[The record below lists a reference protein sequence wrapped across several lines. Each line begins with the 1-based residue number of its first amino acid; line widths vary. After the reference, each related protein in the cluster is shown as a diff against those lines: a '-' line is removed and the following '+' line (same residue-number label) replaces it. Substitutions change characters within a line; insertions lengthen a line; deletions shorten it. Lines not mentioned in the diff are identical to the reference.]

1 MRRRIWAALVAI
13 GLGGCTSQ
21 GPSVTS
27 MPEPRQ
33 EPRSERPAERPLPPA
48 PDLGVD
54 RALSDTLLLR
64 RLAGDSLS
72 DRQDMEILER
82 LRNAAPT
89 ADSEPL
95 AAGTDLAEMFDIN
108 VARYAEH
115 GRVRYYLDFFQGP
128 ARDRMAIWL
137 TRLPVYEPMIRA
149 ALAANGLPGDLVY
162 LALIESGY
170 SSTAVSRSKAVGM
183 WQFMKPTGKDYGLR
197 VDRWVDDRRDVV
209 KATQA
214 AARHLADLTRMV
226 NGSYY
231 LAAAAYNAGA
241 GKVSRGL
248 KRLGPGATDDYEED
262 DESADL
268 VQDANGDDRFFNLSD
283 TRYLRKE
290 TKDYVPKLIAA
301 AMIAKQPEK
310 YGFQP
315 IPKVAPFTV
324 DSIAVLGP
332 TSLDVLAQRSGLD
345 RGTIEALNPQY
356 LRGITPPGAGQWW
369 VRVPPG
375 EGARAAEVL
384 SQLTPDQRIPG
395 FVHVVARKETLKA
408 IGKRYG
414 LSVAELVDF
423 NPAINP
429 KVGATAGTELKVPGL
444 ARIRGYLA
452 EDARET
458 AGRRA
463 RAASGGRYRVRKGE
477 SLITLAERFGV
488 SESQLKAWNHL
499 GRKGTIRAGQVLRVG
514 PAREG
519 RGRRQ
524 ARSAA
529 KATHVVR
536 AGDTLTS
543 LARRYGV
550 TVKSLMAANGLKAGQ
565 GLKAGR
571 RITIPA

>member
-1 MRRRIWAALVAI
+1 MTRRIWTALVTI
-13 GLGGCTSQ
+13 GLGGCASQ
-21 GPSVTS
+21 GPRVAPA
-27 MPEPRQ
+27 PEPRS
-33 EPRSERPAERPLPPA
+33 EPRSERPADRPLPPA

-54 RALSDTLLLR
+54 RALADTLFLR
-64 RLAGDSLS
+64 RLASDSLS
-72 DRQDMEILER
+72 DRKDMDILER
-82 LRNAAPT
+82 LRNAAP
-89 ADSEPL
+89 ASDSEAL
-95 AAGTDLAEMFDIN
+95 TVGTDLAEMFDIN

-183 WQFMKPTGKDYGLR
+183 WQFMKATGHDYGLR
-197 VDRWVDDRRDVV
+197 ADRWVDDRRDVV

-214 AARHLADLTRMV
+214 AARHLADLTRTF

-248 KRLGPGATDDYEED
+248 KRLGTGAAGDYEED
-262 DESADL
+262 DESADQ
-268 VQDANGDDRFFNLSD
+268 VGDANGDDRFFNLSD

-315 IPKVAPFTV
+315 IPKVSPFTV
-324 DSIAVLGP
+324 DSIPVPGP
-332 TSLDVLAQRSGLD
+332 TSLDVLARRSGLD
-345 RGTIEALNPQY
+345 RGAIEALNPQY
-356 LRGITPPGAGQWW
+356 LRGITPPDAGQWW

-375 EGARAAEVL
+375 EGARAAQVL
-384 SQLTPDQRIPG
+384 AELTPDERIPG
-395 FVHVVARKETLKA
+395 FVHVVSKKETLKA

-423 NPAINP
+423 NPSINP
-429 KVGATAGTELKVPGL
+429 KAGVKAGTELKVPGL
-444 ARIRGYLA
+444 ARIRGFLA
-452 EDARET
+452 DDARET

-463 RAASGGRYRVRKGE
+463 RAASGGRHRVRKGE
-477 SLITLAERFGV
+477 SLISLAERFGV

-499 GRKGTIRAGQVLRVG
+499 GRKGTIRAGQFLRVS
-514 PAREG
+514 PIREG
-519 RGRRQ
+519 RGRSRVQ
-524 ARSAA
+524 SA

-536 AGDTLTS
+536 PGDTLTS
-543 LARRYGV
+543 VARRYGV
-550 TVKSLMAANGLKAGQ
+550 TVKALMAANGLRAGQ
-565 GLKAGR
+565 GLKTGR